1 MTKGKNLIL
10 SIGVYSWALQY
21 QPKLALCSTRV
32 PDFLYALQALHSCY
46 VQSTANV
53 ARCLFTPKKLGTWLF
68 IVRGALLL
76 NYSMAVW
83 ENLSKSNS
91 L

>member
-21 QPKLALCSTRV
+21 QPKLALCSTQV

-53 ARCLFTPKKLGTWLF
+53 AHCLFTPKKLGTWLF

-83 ENLSKSNS
+83 ENLSQSNS